1 MADKLTPQQEQAVTN
16 RGGKLLVSAA
26 AGSGKTKVLVDRL
39 LSYLT
44 NPGECTNL
52 DDFLIITYTKA
63 AASELRS
70 KIAARLSER
79 ISQEPENVH
88 LQRQMQ
94 RLYLTKISTI
104 HGFCAELLREYAY
117 RLDVP
122 LDFRIA
128 DETEC
133 NEIRES
139 VLRKIMT
146 EVYESDICGEDVFAL
161 IDTQGLGRDDSK
173 IPELICSVYDNAR
186 CHLNP
191 DEWLEE
197 CQSQACIDSGDDISV
212 TPWGRFLICN
222 LQMYLDSQIS
232 VIAACADSLEKCGG
246 MEKAAV
252 YFRELQFQLVHL
264 RESNTWDDIQKAK
277 KIDYGRLTFP
287 RNNPDPVLTLRVK
300 AARDAC
306 KQGVAKRT
314 KWFSDDAAQVKA
326 DLLACSSGVRGLIEL
341 VRWFDREYSEAKRSR
356 RVMDFSDLEQKTLDL
371 LLGKQRT
378 GPTAAAIEISKRFKE
393 VMVDEYQ
400 DSNGVQDAI
409 FSALTDTRKNCFLV
423 GDVKQSIYQFRLAD
437 PGIFLEKYNRFASC
451 DHVKPGEGRKVL
463 LSHNFRSGPEVIEA
477 VNAVFRTCM
486 SPQIGGLQYGEE
498 EALREGISHSPLP
511 EPGVEL
517 HVIKTHEDAYAE
529 EADYVTSQIRK
540 LLQEKRLIREGDQFR
555 PVKPEDIVIL
565 LRSPGSAASYF
576 QHSLETA
583 GIRCVS
589 GNGLNLFDTPEID
602 TFRSLLLTIQ
612 NPRQDIPLISVL
624 ASPLFGFTADDLA
637 RVRSRRIKGSFYDA
651 LVLDNDPR
659 TERFKRILAL
669 LRQESRMNTLTGLL
683 EKCIILTDMD
693 CVYAAMSDGEV
704 KNANIQSL
712 FQLASE
718 YENGGLR
725 DLIQFL
731 DYLDSLER
739 KGFPAASVSGQAA
752 VRVMSIHKSKGLEF
766 PVVFLSNL
774 SRKFNME
781 NLNGQILCDRDMGI
795 GLTVVDHTRRFR
807 YSSISKRAIAAKME
821 SECISEEMRILYVA
835 MTRARDRLVM
845 TYASKSV
852 ETDLKQIAA
861 RKDFDSGKLICMEAS
876 CPGDWVLLTAL
887 GRTEAGALQAICE
900 CPVSAN
906 ISEYP
911 WKICFQES
919 SSESAELCTTEEH
932 PIKMPEGAMEYL
944 RRALS
949 FHYPYEAATMAPS
962 KRTATDRKGRVKD
975 EEAYNNTPDPKYM
988 HRIWRK
994 PAFRNGKINAA
1005 AYGSAI
1011 HLALQYI
1018 RYENCDNL
1026 RSVEQEI
1033 ERLEKEG
1040 FLTKEQAE
1048 MVDCKM
1054 LFHFF
1059 STEIGNKLVRGV
1071 PCLREF
1077 KFSIL
1082 DDGKKYGEQLNG
1094 EKVLLQGVIDCALI
1108 EDGGITVI
1116 DFKTDHVTEET
1127 LRALVCRYRPQVE
1140 AYAEAL
1146 SRIYDRPVK
1155 KKLLYFF
1162 QIGRFEPV

>member
-1 MADKLTPQQEQAVTN
+1 MADKLTPQQEQAVIN

-44 NPGECTNL
+44 DPGECTNL

-79 ISQEPENVH
+79 ISLEPENVH
-88 LQRQMQ
+88 LQKQMQ

-104 HGFCAELLREYAY
+104 HGLCAELLREYAY

-133 NEIRES
+133 IEIRES
-139 VLRKIMT
+139 VLRQMLT
-146 EVYESDICGEDVFAL
+146 EVYERDICSEDVFAL

-173 IPELICSVYDNAR
+173 IPELITRVYDSAR

-191 DEWLEE
+191 NEWLEE
-197 CQSQACIDSGDDISV
+197 CQSQTCIDLDEDISE
-212 TPWGRFLICN
+212 TPWGRYLICN
-222 LQMYLDSQIS
+222 LQVYLDSQIS
-232 VIAACADSLEKCGG
+232 VMAACADSLEKCEG
-246 MEKAAV
+246 MEKAAA
-252 YFRELQFQLVHL
+252 YFRELQSQLISL
-264 RESNTWDDIQKAK
+264 RRANTWDDIQRAK

-287 RNNPDPVLTLRVK
+287 KKNPDPVLTQRVK

-314 KWFSDDAAQVKA
+314 KCFSDDAAQVKA

-356 RVMDFSDLEQKTLDL
+356 RIMDFSDLEQKTLDL
-371 LLGKQRT
+371 LLGKQRS
-378 GPTAAAIEISKRFKE
+378 GPTAAAIEISKRFRE

-437 PGIFLEKYNRFASC
+437 PGIFLEKYNCYTCC
-451 DHVKPGEGRKVL
+451 DNAESGEGRKVL

-498 EALREGISHSPLP
+498 EELREGIPHNPLP

-529 EADYVTSQIRK
+529 EADYVASQIRK
-540 LLQEKRLIREGDQFR
+540 LLQEKKMIRQGDQYR
-555 PVKPEDIVIL
+555 PVEPEDIVIL

-576 QHSLETA
+576 QHSLEIA

-589 GNGLNLFDTPEID
+589 GNGQNLLDAPEID
-602 TFRSLLLTIQ
+602 TFRSLLMAIQ

-624 ASPLFGFTADDLA
+624 ASPIFGFTADDLA
-637 RVRSRRIKGSFYDA
+637 RIRSRMIKGSFYDA
-651 LVLDNDPR
+651 LVSDNDPR
-659 TERFKRILAL
+659 TEQFKCILAS

-683 EKCIILTDMD
+683 EKCITLTDMD

-704 KNANIQSL
+704 KNANIQSF
-712 FQLASE
+712 FQLAAE

-739 KGFPAASVSGQAA
+739 KGFPAASASGQNA

-766 PVVFLSNL
+766 PVVFLCNL
-774 SRKFNME
+774 SRKFNLE

-795 GLTVVDHTRRFR
+795 GLAVVDQTRRVR

-821 SECISEEMRILYVA
+821 SESVSEEMRILYVA

-845 TYASKSV
+845 TYASKGAES
-852 ETDLKQIAA
+852 DLKQIAA
-861 RKDFDSGKLICMEAS
+861 RKDFDGGKLVCLEAS

-900 CPVSAN
+900 CPVSAS

-919 SSESAELCTTEEH
+919 SNEPVEVCSEEEH
-932 PIKMPEGAMEYL
+932 ATGMPEGAMEYL

-975 EEAYNNTPDPKYM
+975 EEAYNDAPDPRYM
-988 HRIWRK
+988 HRVWRK
-994 PAFRNGKINAA
+994 PAFRNGRKNAT
-1005 AYGSAI
+1005 AYGSTV

-1018 RYENCDNL
+1018 QYENCDSL
-1026 RSVEQEI
+1026 CSVEQEI
-1033 ERLEKEG
+1033 ERLKKEG
-1040 FLTKEQAE
+1040 FLTGEQAE
-1048 MVDCKM
+1048 MVDCKK
-1054 LFHFF
+1054 LFRFF
-1059 STEIGNKLVRGV
+1059 STEIGKKLVRGI

-1082 DDGKKYGEQLNG
+1082 DDGKKYDENLNG

-1108 EDGGITVI
+1108 EDSGLTVI

-1127 LRALVCRYRPQVE
+1127 LNAVACRYRPQVE
-1140 AYAEAL
+1140 VYAEAL
-1146 SRIYDRPVK
+1146 SRIYEKPVK
-1155 KKLLYFF
+1155 EKLLYFF
-1162 QIGRFEPV
+1162 HIGRFEPV